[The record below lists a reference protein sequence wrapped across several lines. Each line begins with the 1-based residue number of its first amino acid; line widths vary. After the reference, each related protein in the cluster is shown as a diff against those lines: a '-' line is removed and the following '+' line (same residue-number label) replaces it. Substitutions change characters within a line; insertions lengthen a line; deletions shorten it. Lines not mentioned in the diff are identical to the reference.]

1 MQAPGTL
8 GERLMSKVLVL
19 IPCYNEQES
28 ILKTFYELKQLK
40 PELDV
45 LVINDCSM
53 DDSLDILVK
62 NNVPHISLPIN
73 LGIGGAIQ
81 AGYRYAYKH
90 GYDIALQMDGDG
102 QHDPA
107 WIDSLT
113 RPIIDGEADL
123 VIGSRFLE
131 KKGYQSSRFRRM
143 GISFFSLLL
152 LCLTR
157 KRITDATSGFRA
169 AGRSVIRLFANEYA
183 KDYPEPESNMLALKN
198 GFRVTEVPV
207 EMRKRQG
214 GLSSINSFIPLYYM
228 IKVSVAILLH
238 AIAPTK
244 KYKE

>member
-1 MQAPGTL
+1 
-8 GERLMSKVLVL
+8 MSKILVL

-28 ILKTFYELKQLK
+28 ILKTFSELRQLK
-40 PELDV
+40 PELDT

-62 NNVPHISLPIN
+62 NNVPHINLPIN

-107 WIDSLT
+107 WIDRLT
-113 RPIIDGEADL
+113 RPIINGEADL

-131 KKGYQSSRFRRM
+131 KKGYQSSWFRRA
-143 GISFFSLLL
+143 GISFFTFLL

-169 AGRSVIRLFANEYA
+169 AGRAVIRLFANEYA

-198 GFRVTEVPV
+198 GFRIKEVPV

-228 IKVSVAILLH
+228 IKVSIAILLL
-238 AIAPTK
+238 AFVPTK
-244 KYKE
+244 KHKN